1 MADLHEIWP
10 NDAEWL
16 SRVLAVNHFLN
27 PRSRTTNGLETC
39 DIAIFQFVK
48 ITVVRHIGFLKLQ
61 FYRLRTS
68 ETFCIN
74 VPHFVEIGHTVAES
88 ALGGL
93 RVKEKKMD
101 DRA

>member
-1 MADLHEIWP
+1 MMQNGSHVYWP
-10 NDAEWL
+10 L
-16 SRVLAVNHFLN
+16 IIFLN
-27 PRSRTTNGLETC
+27 PRWRTTNGLDTC
-39 DIAIFQFVK
+39 DIAIFQFVNM
-48 ITVVRHIGFLKLQ
+48 TVVRHIGFLKLQ

-93 RVKEKKMD
+93 QVKEKKHWMI
-101 DRA
+101 ALNMP